1 MTGDGECQLELI
13 VESMNAMLGSGL
25 SLALERERSGAEPP
39 PDGRRSEGYDG
50 ASAVL
55 TLAAGSHPSRRA
67 SRRLRLTPG
76 HRPLLLTLS
85 SCLAECAMDLGLGA
99 SVCRIRTTETP

>member
-1 MTGDGECQLELI
+1 MTGDGECQLEPI
-13 VESMNAMLGSGL
+13 VESINAMLGAGL
-25 SLALERERSGAEPP
+25 SLVLERERSEAGPS
-39 PDGRRSEGYDG
+39 PDGRRAEGDDG

-55 TLAAGSHPSRRA
+55 TLVAGSHPTRQA

-99 SVCRIRTTETP
+99 SVCRTRTTETP